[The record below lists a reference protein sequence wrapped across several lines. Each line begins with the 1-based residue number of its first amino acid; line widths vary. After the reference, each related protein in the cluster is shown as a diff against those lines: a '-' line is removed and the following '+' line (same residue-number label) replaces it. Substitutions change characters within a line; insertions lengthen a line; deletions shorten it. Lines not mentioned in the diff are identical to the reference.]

1 MIILLVTLVGFFTTP
16 PADMDSALAV
26 LKNTLTGASPQAL
39 GIFFAEIGLE
49 AAPDEI
55 HLWGNNTYCELLME
69 FSDLAP
75 DSGTP
80 DSLIPLLEGL
90 PLELLTDHDE

>member
-1 MIILLVTLVGFFTTP
+1 MFLTLIVLAGFFTTP
-16 PADMDSALAV
+16 PADIDH
-26 LKNTLTGASPQAL
+26 TLTILKDTLAGASPQAL
-39 GIFFAEIGLE
+39 GMFFAEIGLE

-55 HLWGNNTYCELLME
+55 QLWDSNTYCELLME

-80 DSLIPLLEGL
+80 DSLFPLLEGL
-90 PLELLTDHDE
+90 PLELLDQ

>member
-1 MIILLVTLVGFFTTP
+1 MTVLLAILAGYFAAP
-16 PADMDSALAV
+16 PADMDS
-26 LKNTLTGASPQAL
+26 TLTVLQDTLTAASPAAL
-39 GIFFAEIGLE
+39 GQFFAEIGLE

-55 HLWGNNTYCELLME
+55 LLWSSDNFCELLME

-80 DSLIPLLEGL
+80 DSLLPLLESL
-90 PLELLTDHDE
+90 PLHLLCPL

>member
-1 MIILLVTLVGFFTTP
+1 MTP
-16 PADMDSALAV
+16 PADLDYTLEI
-26 LKNTLTGASPQAL
+26 LKDTLTGASPQAL
-39 GIFFAEIGLE
+39 GEFFAEIGLE

-55 HLWGNNTYCELLME
+55 HLLGQDTFCELLME

-80 DSLIPLLEGL
+80 DSLFPLLKGL
-90 PLELLTDHDE
+90 PLELLLTTP